1 MNFFTKY
8 FLCLCALLFGF
19 SIYAQDDNLGFSQN
33 AAKSLTSAA
42 SNNIQSHGTSGYFYN
57 PRRKIEGTEYLFDS
71 WENNAIVYSNDDY
84 KYIINNINL
93 NIKSNSFLSKI
104 GKDSIFTY
112 NMNGIDRIIIN
123 SKTYKNIYSE
133 KGKTICEV
141 VFESVDFS
149 ILKGFDIKTIQSS
162 PNPMINRKNDKMVR
176 KTRFYIL
183 KDKTLDSFRFARRK
197 VLALI
202 APKKKSEVKKYV
214 KRNSLSYRD
223 ENDVKQILNYNSTL

>member
-1 MNFFTKY
+1 MK
-8 FLCLCALLFGF
+8 LIIKHCLHFGVVLFCLSG
-19 SIYAQDDNLGFSQN
+19 YAQEDNIGFSQN
-33 AAKSLTSAA
+33 AAKNLTSAG
-42 SNNIQSHGTSGYFYN
+42 SSNIQSHGTSGYFYN

-71 WENNAIVYSNDDY
+71 WENSAIVYSKDELQY
-84 KYIINNINL
+84 TINNINL

-112 NMNGIDRIIIN
+112 NMNGIEKIIIN

-141 VFESVDFS
+141 VFESDGFS
-149 ILKGFDIKTIQSS
+149 ILKGFDIKTIQGS

-176 KTRFYIL
+176 KKKFYVL
-183 KDKTLDSFRFARRK
+183 KDKSLNSFRFAKRK

-202 APKKKSEVKKYV
+202 SPKKKSKVKKYV
-214 KRNSLSYRD
+214 KQNSLSYRK
-223 ENDVKQILNYNSTL
+223 ENDVKQILQYNTTL

>member
-1 MNFFTKY
+1 MNFFTKH
-8 FLCLCALLFGF
+8 FLHLSVVLFCL
-19 SIYAQDDNLGFSQN
+19 SNYAQDDNLGFSQN

-71 WENNAIVYSNDDY
+71 WENSAVVYSNDDY

-123 SKTYKNIYSE
+123 NKTYKNIYSE

-141 VFESVDFS
+141 VFESDDFS

-162 PNPMINRKNDKMVR
+162 PNPMINRKNDRMVR
-176 KTRFYIL
+176 KKRFYVL

-197 VLALI
+197 VMALI